1 MIKKLLQL
9 SLGAFLTSAGISHLG
24 SNRAEFLAQVPTW
37 LPLNGD
43 FVVVASGIVEIAL
56 GVSLITT
63 TFIFTQYRKQVGI
76 VVAIFFILIFPG
88 NINQYVNKIDAFG
101 LDTDQKRLIRLF
113 FQPPLVIW
121 ALWSSGATS
130 LVRQLLKARRRV
142 PKTIT

>member
-1 MIKKLLQL
+1 LIKKLLQL

-24 SNRAEFLAQVPTW
+24 SNRTEFLAQVPSW

-43 FVVVASGIVEIAL
+43 FVVVASGLVEIAL
-56 GVSLITT
+56 GVSLIST

-101 LDTDQKRLIRLF
+101 LDSDQKRLIRLF

-130 LVRQLLKARRRV
+130 LVRQLLKASR
-142 PKTIT
+142 